1 MLHIIEFLLVPGEGA
16 VVLWSIVI
24 RCDEVVTD
32 KGSHGK
38 DCRSW
43 AEDLTGFAPIV
54 LWL

>member
-1 MLHIIEFLLVPGEGA
+1 MLHIIDFLLVPSKGA

-32 KGSHGK
+32 QGSHGK
-38 DCRSW
+38 DYRSC